1 MIISLSGLKGSGK
14 DTVADVL
21 INKFNFKRLSLA
33 DPLKELCSS
42 VFNLP
47 INTFHDVALKDA
59 LFEKPII
66 LNSEHLAQLS
76 FDLNELGYSVNPN
89 LFSDFKGV
97 ALESPRHI
105 LVFIGTDLCRNLV
118 RATIWVDILRD
129 RLQRAESAIVVTDA
143 RFQNERDLL
152 KSLGGI
158 KIWVDRP
165 EATRKF
171 DPNSAHISEV
181 DQLSDSYDV
190 TIINDRSI
198 SFLQESVCLWYTL
211 KHGTR

>member
-21 INKFNFKRLSLA
+21 IKKFNFKRLSLA

-47 INTFHDVALKDA
+47 INTFHDVDLKDTV
-59 LFEKPII
+59 FENPII
-66 LNSEHLAQLS
+66 LSSEHLAQLS

-129 RLQRAESAIVVTDA
+129 RLQKADTSTVVTDA

-165 EATRKF
+165 EATRNF

-181 DQLSDSYDV
+181 EQLSDSYDV